1 VTTTEP
7 PRPRAT
13 RPTPPRRT
21 TPTTPEPA
29 APAAAPVAEKPARRG
44 LAARVSLG
52 RVFAPVPSEFLLI
65 ASTALLLT
73 AFGLVMV
80 LSATSATATAKGEAP
95 WEMVLKQVM
104 FAAVSI
110 PLMFIASRLPVAF
123 YKKMAWPALIFGV
136 AFQMLVFIPGLGIE
150 ADGNRNWINIAGV
163 QAQPSEFL
171 KLGLALWVAFVLF
184 RKRTL
189 LADWRHVYI
198 PLVPVTILAIG
209 TVIAG
214 HDLGTAMILALI
226 VLGAL
231 FFSGVKLRV
240 FLLPMIGAVGFIAF
254 YFLTSA
260 DRMRRFLSFLNPNC
274 LDDYYNDCYQPL
286 HGIWGLASGGVFGLG
301 LGNSREKYDWLPA
314 AANDY
319 IFAIVGEELG
329 LIGCAVVL
337 ALFALF
343 AVGAFHVIRKTDDPF
358 VRIAAGGIT
367 VWIVGQALINIGV
380 VLRVF
385 PVMGVPLPFM
395 SQGGTSLL
403 SALVACG
410 VLLAFARSLPASVAR
425 REAAIAQA
433 RAARERAKLRAVR

>member
-1 VTTTEP
+1 MT
-7 PRPRAT
+7 
-13 RPTPPRRT
+13 
-21 TPTTPEPA
+21 
-29 APAAAPVAEKPARRG
+29 
-44 LAARVSLG
+44 LG
-52 RVFAPVPSEFLLI
+52 RIFAPVPSEFLLI

-73 AFGLVMV
+73 VFGLVMV

-104 FAAVSI
+104 FAVIGI

-123 YKKMAWPALIFGV
+123 WKKIAWVALAFGI
-136 AFQMLVFIPGLGIE
+136 AFQLLVFIPGLGVDM
-150 ADGNRNWINIAGV
+150 DGNRNWINIAGV

-171 KLGLALWVAFVLF
+171 KLALAIWVAFVLF

-198 PLVPVTILAIG
+198 PLVPVAALVLA

-214 HDLGTAMILALI
+214 RDLGTAMILALI

-240 FLLPMIGAVGFIAF
+240 FILPLLAAIGFVAF

-260 DRMRRFLSFLNPNC
+260 DRMRRFFSFLNPNC
-274 LDDYYNDCYQPL
+274 LDDYLNSCWQPL
-286 HGIWGLASGGVFGLG
+286 HGIWGLASGGIFGLG

-329 LIGCAVVL
+329 LIGCVVVL
-337 ALFALF
+337 GLFALF
-343 AVGAFHVIRKTDDPF
+343 SVGAFHVIRKTDDPF

-385 PVMGVPLPFM
+385 PVLGVPLPFM
-395 SQGGTSLL
+395 SQGGTSLV
-403 SALVACG
+403 SVLVASG

-433 RAARERAKLRAVR
+433 RAARERAKLHVVR

>member
-1 VTTTEP
+1 MTTTE
-7 PRPRAT
+7 T
-13 RPTPPRRT
+13 RPVRPGQ
-21 TPTTPEPA
+21 PEPSA
-29 APAAAPVAEKPARRG
+29 KRG

-65 ASTALLLT
+65 ASTTLLLT
-73 AFGLVMV
+73 VFGLVMV
-80 LSATSATATAKGEAP
+80 LSATSATATARGEAP
-95 WEMVLKQVM
+95 WEIVLKQGL
-104 FAAVSI
+104 FAIIGI
-110 PLMFIASRLPVAF
+110 PLMLIASRFPLSF
-123 YKKMAWPALIFGV
+123 WKRIAWPALILAV
-136 AFQMLVFIPGLGIE
+136 VLQLLVFTPLGQEE
-150 ADGNRNWINIAGV
+150 ADGNRNWINIGGF

-171 KLGLALWVAFVLF
+171 KLALALWVAFVLF

-198 PLVPVTILAIG
+198 PLVPVAGLAIA

-214 HDLGTAMILALI
+214 RDLGTAMILVLV

-240 FLLPMIGAVGFIAF
+240 FVLPALAAAGFVAF
-254 YFLTSA
+254 YFLTSP
-260 DRMRRFLSFLNPNC
+260 DRMRRFMSFLNPNC
-274 LDDYYNDCYQPL
+274 LDDYFNDCYQPL
-286 HGIWGLASGGVFGLG
+286 HGIWGLASGGIFGLG

-385 PVMGVPLPFM
+385 PVLGVPLPFM

-403 SALVACG
+403 SVLLACG
-410 VLLAFARSLPASVAR
+410 VLLSFARTLPASVAR

-433 RAARERAKLRAVR
+433 RARRTREAATRG

>member
-1 VTTTEP
+1 MTTTQP
-7 PRPRAT
+7 PRT
-13 RPTPPRRT
+13 RPAT
-21 TPTTPEPA
+21 TPTTEADKA
-29 APAAAPVAEKPARRG
+29 AKRG

-52 RVFAPVPSEFLLI
+52 RIFAPVPSEFLLI

-73 AFGLVMV
+73 VFGLVMV

-104 FAAVSI
+104 FALIGI
-110 PLMFIASRLPVAF
+110 PLMFIASRLPVLF
-123 YKKMAWPALIFGV
+123 WKRIAWPALIFGV
-136 AFQMLVFIPGLGIE
+136 AFQLLVFTPLGIDN
-150 ADGNRNWINIAGV
+150 DGNRNWINVGGV

-171 KLGLALWVAFVLF
+171 KLGLALWLAFVLF
-184 RKRTL
+184 RKQTL
-189 LADWRHVYI
+189 LSKWQHVFI
-198 PLVPVTILAIG
+198 PVVPVSVAVFA
-209 TVIAG
+209 TVLAG
-214 HDLGTAMILALI
+214 HDLGTVIILVLI
-226 VLGAL
+226 LLGAL
-231 FFSGVKLRV
+231 FFSNVRLRLFVIPLLLAAGGLAV
-240 FLLPMIGAVGFIAF
+240 FAI
-254 YFLTSA
+254 TSPN
-260 DRMRRFLSFLNPNC
+260 RMKRIMSFLDQDC
-274 LDDYYNDCYQPL
+274 LADYLNSCYQPL
-286 HGIWGLASGGVFGLG
+286 HGIWGLASGGIFGLG

-358 VRIAAGGIT
+358 VRIAAGAIT

-380 VLRVF
+380 VLRVL
-385 PVMGVPLPFM
+385 PVLGVPLPFM

-403 SALVACG
+403 SVLVACG
-410 VLLAFARSLPASVAR
+410 VLLAFARSLPASIAR

-433 RAARERAKLRAVR
+433 RAARERAKLHAVR